1 MTRSLQSKLSLSM
14 LDRGRIKENF
24 KLKGPNIK
32 TKSHLVPRKT
42 ALISFPENRLN
53 VLLRFSGISD

>member
-1 MTRSLQSKLSLSM
+1 MTHSLQSKLSLSM
-14 LDRGRIKENF
+14 RDRGRIKENF

-32 TKSHLVPRKT
+32 AKSNLVPRET
-42 ALISFPENRLN
+42 ALILFPENRLN

>member
-32 TKSHLVPRKT
+32 TKSHLVPRET
-42 ALISFPENRLN
+42 AFIFFPENRLN